1 MLATAGTGVSYLAK
15 LLDSVRSKGDE
26 ARPSGA
32 GLHPLHPIIGGG
44 VTPQQVHQHHPP
56 VFHGQRALQVV
67 YLLYSHDGPPNACT
81 QAKLDYCMGLLL
93 GLLTTQGSLQVDFL
107 PYLHDEP
114 TNGGPHVHMYVE
126 EERKK
131 TCDLDPSKSEEAT
144 ATHAS
149 HNEHR
154 TVSQQH
160 CACARSE
167 LTSMHAEDS
176 LFNGGSQGQ
185 PVEETVE
192 ALPGPKALL
201 LSQPLSALQP
211 KPKQCV
217 DVSRL
222 RNTLYKLRPRN
233 YCWPRS
239 NMGCGLL
246 FHGM

>member
-1 MLATAGTGVSYLAK
+1 MPA
-15 LLDSVRSKGDE
+15 
-26 ARPSGA
+26 P
-32 GLHPLHPIIGGG
+32 
-44 VTPQQVHQHHPP
+44 
-56 VFHGQRALQVV
+56 
-67 YLLYSHDGPPNACT
+67 
-81 QAKLDYCMGLLL
+81 QAKSEYGMGLLL
-93 GLLTTQGSLQVDFL
+93 GLLTTQGSLQVAYL

-114 TNGGPHVHMYVE
+114 TNGGTHVHMYVE
-126 EERKK
+126 RKK
-131 TCDLDPSKSEEAT
+131 TSAFDIGKSEEAT

-149 HNEHR
+149 HKERR

-160 CACARSE
+160 CACPRSE

-222 RNTLYKLRPRN
+222 RNTLYKLRPR
-233 YCWPRS
+233 
-239 NMGCGLL
+239 MLILL
-246 FHGM
+246 AS